1 MGTKGSEN
9 RLRRGIRAGS
19 GLQRPP
25 ILANPCQKSGTST
38 VARPQ
43 KIKMAKAHRDSIVA
57 SFRAAECEIRT
68 EPSTDYLKETDT
80 YPNQPRT
87 NRTTDKPSLVA
98 MHSSQAWSLCTQ
110 AKLGRYAATQHA
122 HGLATEFEP
131 SSVAT

>member
-1 MGTKGSEN
+1 MAGHTSRIRSPETSDPGQPLSE
-9 RLRRGIRAGS
+9 
-19 GLQRPP
+19 
-25 ILANPCQKSGTST
+25 KWHVHSGTST

-43 KIKMAKAHRDSIVA
+43 KIKMAKAHRDSTVA

-110 AKLGRYAATQHA
+110 AKLGRYAATVHA
-122 HGLATEFEP
+122 HGLVTEFEP
-131 SSVAT
+131 SLVAT